1 MRGRGW
7 RQELKLRKTVE
18 ERRRDTSHVE
28 MASRSV
34 FDSEKGRVN
43 RRYEKKTFFQQA
55 KWRNIYFF

>member
-34 FDSEKGRVN
+34 FDSENVKEGHPTTRVST
-43 RRYEKKTFFQQA
+43 EVHF
-55 KWRNIYFF
+55 